1 MGSET
6 GKTRTLPPFPL
17 GHGARHL
24 KRAKPTPARRF
35 PPAWR
40 VCSGGFL
47 PRIVLRFDFDHAS
60 RAKGEWSDPARV
72 IHNSPRAG
80 PLHCWISLASLRVL
94 SNPLSRVMFRNKTLD
109 HFRFAIG
116 P

>member
-1 MGSET
+1 VVTVCAKSKAVAAWT
-6 GKTRTLPPFPL
+6 GDGLLLRPSRF
-17 GHGARHL
+17 
-24 KRAKPTPARRF
+24 TP
-35 PPAWR
+35 
-40 VCSGGFL
+40 GGFL
-47 PRIVLRFDFDHAS
+47 PRIVLTFDFDHAS

-72 IHNSPRAG
+72 VHNSPRAG